1 MSDHLDLSMNEEIVV
16 ENITETPLEERKEKR
31 PSLNG
36 ACIQKKSELKIEED
50 KDKNILKVSNFRE
63 FLYTQLKP
71 NYSIYLRIKRTENG
85 IINSTYKIYFQEN
98 NRFIMSC

>member
-36 ACIQKKSELKIEED
+36 ACIQKKSELKI
-50 KDKNILKVSNFRE
+50 
-63 FLYTQLKP
+63 
-71 NYSIYLRIKRTENG
+71 
-85 IINSTYKIYFQEN
+85 
-98 NRFIMSC
+98 